1 MLKKE
6 PEDRLTV
13 DQVKKQWKTVS
24 KTESKFNLT
33 IKIIISKFNLKGKQD
48 FAGSLKDSK
57 KKEG

>member
-13 DQVKKQWKTVS
+13 GQVKKQWKTVS
-24 KTESKFNLT
+24 KMKSKFNFT

-48 FAGSLKDSK
+48 SAGSLKDSK

>member
-24 KTESKFNLT
+24 KTESKFNFT
-33 IKIIISKFNLKGKQD
+33 IKIIISKFN
-48 FAGSLKDSK
+48 
-57 KKEG
+57 